1 MFYVLPLLYVSYNN
15 VSCFHK
21 IINCL
26 NKARQWYE
34 EYLFQDEE
42 YVRRE
47 SGGDY
52 FNEYFSTLN

>member
-52 FNEYFSTLN
+52 F